1 MKISYGYKFL
11 NFLPLYINCGQQV
24 QFQKIAI
31 LGKIKK
37 EEIFSFFL
45 IDAHRCAQGVR
56 GESVV
61 RFRKFGYKNAIKYK
75 EGTPRF
81 SGSTKCPLEKNLDK
95 TRRTPLL
102 DFQLLCIDGDAFEKI
117 FSTLNWMVASYI
129 ILRSI
134 YFLQSRCSLM

>member
-1 MKISYGYKFL
+1 
-11 NFLPLYINCGQQV
+11 
-24 QFQKIAI
+24 
-31 LGKIKK
+31 
-37 EEIFSFFL
+37 
-45 IDAHRCAQGVR
+45 VR

-61 RFRKFGYKNAIKYK
+61 RFRKFGYKNAIKMIKYK

-95 TRRTPLL
+95 TRRTPFL
-102 DFQLLCIDGDAFEKI
+102 DFQLLCIYGDAFEKI

-134 YFLQSRCSLM
+134 YFL

>member
-1 MKISYGYKFL
+1 
-11 NFLPLYINCGQQV
+11 
-24 QFQKIAI
+24 
-31 LGKIKK
+31 
-37 EEIFSFFL
+37 
-45 IDAHRCAQGVR
+45 VR

-75 EGTPRF
+75 EGTP
-81 SGSTKCPLEKNLDK
+81 KCPLEKNLDK

-102 DFQLLCIDGDAFEKI
+102 DFQLLCIYGDAFEKI

-134 YFLQSRCSLM
+134 YFL